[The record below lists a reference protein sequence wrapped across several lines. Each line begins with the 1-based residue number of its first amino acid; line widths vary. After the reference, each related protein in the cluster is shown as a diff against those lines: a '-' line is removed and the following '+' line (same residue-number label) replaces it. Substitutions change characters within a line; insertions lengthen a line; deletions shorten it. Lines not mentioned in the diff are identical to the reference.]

1 MPDGLVRVLL
11 IEDDDDDYL
20 LTKELFA
27 QLPPD
32 IYHLD
37 RVADYPSAIHA
48 FQNCHH
54 DVYLVDYRLGQ
65 HTGLEI
71 MAEAIRLGCNAPMI
85 MLTGQREREVDL
97 LAMQAGAVD
106 YLVKDQLSVTA
117 LERSMR
123 YALQQQRHRDAIRQ
137 VNQQLERRVVERTS
151 ELEALN
157 EKLQLEIGERKR
169 IEAQLREVD
178 RRKDQFLATLAHE
191 LRNPLS
197 PLTSAA
203 QLIGMEPE
211 KTGQVRELTVIITRQ
226 LGQLVRLIDDLLD
239 VSRISGGK
247 LKLRKT
253 RVAIGEPIAAAL
265 DVSRPLIDEAR
276 HQLQVSLPQDLVV
289 VEGDPVRLTQIISNL
304 LINAAKYTPPSGT
317 ITLTVKPDIDQVVIR
332 VRDSGVGIPP
342 ELQSEIFEI
351 FAQADSS
358 HTRHQGGLG
367 IGLTLVKT
375 LVEMHGG
382 TIEVFSRGDGMGSE
396 FTVRLPLASP
406 ASVDSVE
413 RSDAPS
419 PIVTGNLPVLRVVVV
434 DDSESAVYLLA
445 KLLEK
450 LGQSVEVAHSAK
462 TALDLVQKFEPH
474 LVISDVGM
482 PDVSGLKLAQQI
494 RSLAN
499 LKQPHMVAL
508 TGYGQDSDRR
518 EILAAGFD
526 EHFTKPIGL
535 STLEQLISEVGT

>member
-32 IYHLD
+32 VYHLD
-37 RVADYPSAIHA
+37 RVADYPSAIDA
-48 FQNCHH
+48 FQKCHH

-65 HTGLEI
+65 HTGLEL
-71 MAEAIRLGCNAPMI
+71 MAEAVRLGCHAPMI
-85 MLTGQREREVDL
+85 MLTGQRERQVDL
-97 LAMQAGAVD
+97 MAMQAGAVD

-123 YALQQQRHRDAIRQ
+123 YALQQQRHQDAIRQ
-137 VNQQLERRVVERTS
+137 VNQQLERRVVERTA
-151 ELEALN
+151 ELEVLN

-169 IEAQLREVD
+169 VEGQLREVD

-203 QLIGMEPE
+203 QLIGMEPQ
-211 KTGQVRELTVIITRQ
+211 KTGQVREMSLVMTRQ

-247 LKLRKT
+247 LQLRKT
-253 RVAIGEPIAAAL
+253 QVAIGEPVAAAL
-265 DVSRPLIDEAR
+265 DVSRPLIEEAG
-276 HQLQVSLPQDLVV
+276 HQLQVSLPPDLVV

-317 ITLTVKPDIDQVVIR
+317 IILTVKPDKNDVVIR

-351 FAQADSS
+351 FSQVDSS
-358 HTRHQGGLG
+358 RTRQHGGLG

-382 TIEVFSRGDGMGSE
+382 TIDVFSRGAGTGSE

-406 ASVDSVE
+406 TQGDSTE
-413 RSDAPS
+413 RKNAATAIATD
-419 PIVTGNLPVLRVVVV
+419 NLPVLRVVVV
-434 DDSESAVYLLA
+434 DDSESAAHLLA

-450 LGQSVEVAHSAK
+450 LGQSVEVAYCAK
-462 TALDLVQKFEPH
+462 TALNLVQKSEPH

-482 PDVSGLKLAQQI
+482 PDVSGLKLAQHI

-499 LKQPHMVAL
+499 LKQPHLVAL

-518 EILAAGFD
+518 DILAAGFD

-535 STLEQLISEVGT
+535 ATLEQLIAEVGT